1 MKSGSSP
8 TIGVRSLRAS
18 LPEVLRRAEAGHATT
33 VTRGPR
39 PVARIAPLDEEA
51 PTLAGLV
58 NSGAVI
64 TPRRTSPFRAP
75 DPVPVWAGVRMDQV
89 LRELR
94 G

>member
-1 MKSGSSP
+1 MENSLSP
-8 TIGVRSLRAS
+8 AVGVRSLRSS

-33 VTRGPR
+33 VTRGGR
-39 PVARIAPLDEEA
+39 PVARVGPLHEEA

-58 NSGAVI
+58 NSGAVVA
-64 TPRRTSPFRAP
+64 PRRTSAWRPPAA
-75 DPVPVWAGVRMDQV
+75 VSVWAGVRIDQV